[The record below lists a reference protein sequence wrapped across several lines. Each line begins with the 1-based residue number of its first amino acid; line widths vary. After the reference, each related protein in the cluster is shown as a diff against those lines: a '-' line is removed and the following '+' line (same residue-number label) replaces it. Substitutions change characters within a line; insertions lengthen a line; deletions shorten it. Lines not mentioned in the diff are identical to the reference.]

1 MITIFIAFVNN
12 LKTNVLIVIV
22 MKNNNE
28 NICKQKNPFY
38 KCMLCNYKCNRKNDY
53 LKHCSTQKHLDM
65 EYFNKY
71 KHDPEKLKKYHEGKN
86 VLQFVC
92 DCGRKYKYNSGLSR
106 HKMNCK
112 FINFDNK
119 SASSNT
125 QQNNDIVI
133 SNNNENTNENISD
146 LVSLVRELIQ
156 ENKTIQEKLIDATNH
171 HKPSMII
178 QQNNNQHNHFSVK
191 AYLNNECKNAMN
203 LSDYVDQ
210 IKITFDDLL
219 YMKEHGVVKVF
230 ENTFVKGLREMSET
244 ERPIHCSDKKR
255 GNFYVK
261 DDDKWMKDPE
271 NERIINALKKITDQQ
286 CDVLKQWKNLNKDWL
301 DNEKKQEHANVVT
314 RKIVDIYGDKNQKKI
329 LNLLSHLEILNE
341 EL

>member
-1 MITIFIAFVNN
+1 MQIIESDNYNT
-12 LKTNVLIVIV
+12 
-22 MKNNNE
+22 KNNR
-28 NICKQKNPFY
+28 FY
-38 KCMLCNYKCNRKNDY
+38 KCTLCNYKCNRKNDY

-71 KHDPEKLKKYHEGKN
+71 KHNPDKLNEYHKSKN
-86 VLQFVC
+86 EMRYVC
-92 DCGRKYKYNSGLSR
+92 ECGRKYKYNSGLSR
-106 HKMNCK
+106 HKINCK
-112 FINFDNK
+112 YESFETK
-119 SASSNT
+119 SVGS
-125 QQNNDIVI
+125 IH
-133 SNNNENTNENISD
+133 NTNEILSVGSNNTNTENITD
-146 LVSLVRELIQ
+146 LVTLVRELIE
-156 ENKTIQEKLIDATNH
+156 ENKSIQEKLIEATNQQQP
-171 HKPSMII
+171 PSMII
-178 QQNNNQHNHFSVK
+178 QQNNNQHNHFSIK

-210 IKITFDDLL
+210 IKITFDDLA

-230 ENTFVKGLREMSET
+230 ENTFVKGLREMAET

-261 DDDKWMKDPE
+261 DDDMWMKDPE
-271 NERIINALKKITDQQ
+271 NERIVDALKKITNQQ

-329 LNLLSHLEILNE
+329 LNLLSHLEILKE
-341 EL
+341 DLQ